1 MSLSTGTAT
10 PSGTIITGEGIYIE
24 GGPAI
29 YFQDYTCAERFSP
42 DGDGHYWGLSGTV
55 ACPVYQFACY
65 DDFQIMDDVTNNPI
79 TCQNLGEVSNLQR
92 RNHVGISFTLKD
104 LLDFSILSRVLRGG
118 AVTVNATDDTEGFGV
133 GEIVSKDYHVF
144 ASRVYDQSTGDYISL
159 TIHKARIISASPIST
174 PYADAWNV
182 PVEMH
187 GFADTTKPADQRF
200 ATWKRL
206 DPDQIP

>member
-1 MSLSTGTAT
+1 MSLSTGTVT
-10 PSGTIITGEGIYIE
+10 PTGQIITGEGIYIE

-29 YFQDYTCAERFSP
+29 YFQDAAAALRFNP
-42 DGDGHYWGLSGTV
+42 DGDGHYWNLSGTV
-55 ACPVYQFACY
+55 AAPIYQIECY
-65 DDFQIMDDVTNNPI
+65 DDFQIMDDVTNTPI

-92 RNHVGISFTLKD
+92 RNHVGITFTLKS
-104 LLDFSILSRVLRGG
+104 LLPFDILSKVLRGG
-118 AVTVNATDDTEGFGV
+118 AVTVNATDDTEGFGL
-133 GEIVSKDYHVF
+133 GQINSQNWHIF
-144 ASRVYDQSTGDYISL
+144 APRVYDQLTGDFISI
-159 TIHKARIISASPIST
+159 TIHKARFISASPIST

-187 GFADTTKPADQRF
+187 GFADTSKPSDQLF